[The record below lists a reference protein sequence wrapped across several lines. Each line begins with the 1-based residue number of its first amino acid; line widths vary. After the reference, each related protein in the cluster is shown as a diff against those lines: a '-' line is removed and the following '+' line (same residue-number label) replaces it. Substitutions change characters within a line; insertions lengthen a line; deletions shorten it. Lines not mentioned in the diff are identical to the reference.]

1 VSVRRAE
8 ARRQQGSIP
17 LKFLEVPRRWRL
29 WVLALLVALL
39 TVDCGARTGPL
50 EPCEIPLEKDRP
62 VVMLLLEHGLGMS
75 LPGRCNSGPF
85 SSSRWDAIVESMN
98 LALPAL
104 DDALV
109 LGAYVYPVPGPDP
122 MGLGVDYEYLCQVDP
137 GAVVPARANNTT
149 SVLAAIN
156 GAGRPAGSQPVYEA
170 LRLARRALDAPALNG
185 RSKFI
190 VIANFGASN
199 CNGAISRA
207 ACDCPFEEWMCF
219 ADVRG
224 RSYGCDD
231 TARVVDLIGGFR
243 RESIDTLVMGLSCP
257 DPALARYIRNLDAMA
272 IAGGRPRPDG
282 PYRFYLSTDPEGF
295 RTGLEEALLPL
306 AYCRLQV
313 RGDLRP
319 GEDAVL
325 VDDDDQQTR
334 ADPTRRDG
342 WDWTDRAAGKLE
354 VFGPACRSI
363 AQRRRALRM
372 LTTRSRCSP

>member
-1 VSVRRAE
+1 M
-8 ARRQQGSIP
+8 
-17 LKFLEVPRRWRL
+17 
-29 WVLALLVALL
+29 LALLAALF
-39 TVDCGARTGPL
+39 TVNCGARTAPL
-50 EPCEIPLEKDRP
+50 EPCEVPLEKDRP
-62 VVMLLLEHGLGMS
+62 AVMLLLEHSTNMIVV
-75 LPGRCNSGPF
+75 GRCENPSLSF
-85 SSSRWDAIVESMN
+85 SRWDAIVDSMN
-98 LALPAL
+98 RALPPL

-137 GAVVPARANNTT
+137 GAVVPARINNTT
-149 SVLAAIN
+149 RVLAAIN

-199 CNGAISRA
+199 CNGTISRA
-207 ACDCPFEEWMCF
+207 ACDCPFDEWMCF

-231 TARVVDLIGGFR
+231 TARVVDLIGSYR
-243 RESIDTLVMGLSCP
+243 REGIDTLVMGLSCP
-257 DPALARYIRNLDAMA
+257 DPALGRYIRNLDAMA
-272 IAGGRPRPDG
+272 IAGGRPRRDG
-282 PYRFYLSTDPEGF
+282 PHRFYLSTDPEGF
-295 RTGLEEALLPL
+295 RTGLEDSLLPL

-319 GEDAVL
+319 GEEAVL
-325 VDDDDQQTR
+325 VDDDDRQTR
-334 ADPTRRDG
+334 ADPTRQDG
-342 WDWTDRAAGKLE
+342 WDWTDRPAGRLE

-363 AQRRRALRM
+363 AQRRRALRL
-372 LTTRSRCSP
+372 LTTRSRCAP